1 MWTDLA
7 TNSQIKPGNA
17 TIKAYTTLGT
27 EEPDTPTDPEN
38 PENPD
43 EPSIPTDP
51 ENPEDPEEP
60 DTPTDPETPE
70 DPDEPGTSTDPE
82 EQGKPVP
89 SNFDNANSKITETKV
104 YFDSKDLEKSTVEM
118 TIKISGIE
126 IGDETNTYKYYYHLS
141 GTQGDKDIT
150 DWKETTIQKESDG
163 TYSITLDIKS
173 DELANIDEISES
185 DNLYVYIREVAQV
198 NGQEIENIT
207 TLETDT
213 QIDPVYYVDGELIGG
228 LEDFLGIYGNETTNN
243 NNNGSVQ
250 QQKDNTVSTKTLPFA
265 GNFTIKAIIILAIVA
280 FGGFALYRYKNI
292 DK

>member
-27 EEPDTPTDPEN
+27 EEPDTPTDPET
-38 PENPD
+38 PEDPD
-43 EPSIPTDP
+43 EPS
-51 ENPEDPEEP
+51 
-60 DTPTDPETPE
+60 TPTDPETPE

-198 NGQEIENIT
+198 NGQEVENIT

>member
-38 PENPD
+38 PEDPD
-43 EPSIPTDP
+43 EPS
-51 ENPEDPEEP
+51 
-60 DTPTDPETPE
+60 TPTDPETPE
-70 DPDEPGTSTDPE
+70 DPDEPDTPTDPE

-213 QIDPVYYVDGELIGG
+213 QIDPVYYVDGELVGG